1 MSILCFTRS
10 AKIYIK
16 NLKNKILLYIVI
28 LYCLHTIPMHTYT
41 HTCAH
46 STHAHTCM
54 HTHTHTI
61 SMHMHQMCENTT
73 TCARTVLPLT
83 KQYSRTPDE
92 DYPYLKIIF
101 SSILKLFPPQ
111 FHGKDAAYPILQDLD
126 NQCSIST
133 LCTLLQEKII
143 QMGLQADENSY
154 EHWSALLWVLCWQD
168 SLTHKWRPAWKNHL

>member
-1 MSILCFTRS
+1 M
-10 AKIYIK
+10 
-16 NLKNKILLYIVI
+16 
-28 LYCLHTIPMHTYT
+28 YCLHTIPMHTYT

-46 STHAHTCM
+46 SAHA
-54 HTHTHTI
+54 HTI
-61 SMHMHQMCENTT
+61 SMYMHQMCENTT

-126 NQCSIST
+126 NQSLAPFVPCFRKRSSRWDFKLTRILLST
-133 LCTLLQEKII
+133 DQPSYGYFVGKTL
-143 QMGLQADENSY
+143 
-154 EHWSALLWVLCWQD
+154 
-168 SLTHKWRPAWKNHL
+168 